1 MARLQCIA
9 STGPRRANKRPSAA
23 DYRMRESDPSFR
35 TLAGESGSP
44 HREGSAISRLIVL
57 FLRRFLVDWWVPS
70 PGTPRE
76 ICGSLTAN
84 SASYDCH
91 RMIMCSHLFHG
102 PHLDARILRLF
113 WLRILCMAAC
123 GSDFRG
129 GASAGFVMARSARPT
144 RPPMD

>member
-9 STGPRRANKRPSAA
+9 STGPRRANKRPSTT
-23 DYRMRESDPSFR
+23 DYRMREPGPSFR
-35 TLAGESGSP
+35 ALAGESGSP
-44 HREGSAISRLIVL
+44 HREGSAISRLIVV

-70 PGTPRE
+70 PGTLRE
-76 ICGSLTAN
+76 ICGSPTAN
-84 SASYDCH
+84 SASYDC
-91 RMIMCSHLFHG
+91 RRIMCSHLFLG

-129 GASAGFVMARSARPT
+129 VASSGFGVAHFARSSL
-144 RPPMD
+144 PP